1 MFCVKIIYSNMVQF
15 VKGITFVFLF
25 ICVQMVSLF
34 LPQATKEYIYM
45 NILKVIHKGIH
56 KYKDKSCL
64 FYAIKTIV
72 DYLNYIKKNS
82 VSSIS

>member
-1 MFCVKIIYSNMVQF
+1 MVQF

-64 FYAIKTIV
+64 FYAINTIV
-72 DYLNYIKKNS
+72 DYLNYIKKKQTS